1 MIRPRFPL
9 ALVFALAL
17 AACAS
22 APVHYY
28 TLIAPATTQAVTNTQ
43 TAPFQ
48 FELLPVGIPAQAD
61 QPQLVIRQGGQGVVP
76 LDSERWIAP
85 LAQELRGALSA
96 DLAQAM
102 RTQDATGLSG
112 GKPRLRIKVDLR
124 RFDSAPGDYAL
135 IDAAWSLRLLQGDAS
150 LACTSQVREPVGPGY
165 DALVE
170 GHQRALARLAGE
182 IAQVAGPVAAGRS
195 PACPR

>member
-135 IDAAWSLRLLQGDAS
+135 IDATWSLRLLQGDAS